1 MNHTYR
7 LVWNPTQQALVAV
20 SERAT
25 GRGKS
30 SSGSALVGA
39 LLGSMLLAGASAAM
53 AANAVPNPP
62 PNTLPTGA
70 QVTAGA
76 ATVNTA
82 ANTLTVNQASQR
94 AAINWQSFSLG
105 ANGTV
110 NFVQPNAVAVTLNR
124 VVGNEQSVIAGALN
138 GNGQVFLLNSNSVL
152 FTGSAQVNV
161 GGIVASTLNMSDADL
176 MAGRSTFAST
186 NGGSSA
192 DSVINFGT
200 ISAADGGY
208 VPLLGNQVSN
218 QGVLTSRLG
227 TAALAAGDRVS
238 LNFNGNSMVG
248 VTIDQGTLNALVEN
262 KQAIHADG
270 GLVTLTAKGLDTV
283 LKSLVN
289 NTGEIRAQTI
299 AHNEGKIYLLGDM
312 TNGTVNVGGTLDASA
327 PNGGNGGFVET
338 SAATVKVQD
347 GVRVTTA
354 AALGRS
360 GTWLIDPTDF
370 NITSGRVN

>member
-1 MNHTYR
+1 MNHIYR

-20 SERAT
+20 SESAT

-192 DSVINFGT
+192 GSVINFGT
-200 ISAADGGY
+200 INAADGGY

-218 QGVLTSRLG
+218 QGVITARLG

-270 GLVTLTAKGLDTV
+270 GLVTLTAKGLDAV